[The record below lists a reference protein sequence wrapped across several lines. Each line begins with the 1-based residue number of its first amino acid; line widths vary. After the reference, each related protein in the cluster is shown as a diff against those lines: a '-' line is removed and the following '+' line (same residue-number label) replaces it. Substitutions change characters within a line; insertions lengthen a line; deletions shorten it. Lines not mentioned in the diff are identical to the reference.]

1 MAGSY
6 KRKHFKS
13 KHAEAELFRQDLNRK
28 FMEFMDAHNA
38 EVQAKKEEEAA
49 PDEAFA
55 KKFLDKMR
63 RKLGM

>member
-6 KRKHFKS
+6 KRKHKKS
-13 KHAEAELFRQDLNRK
+13 KHAEAELFRQDMNRR

-38 EVQAKKEEEAA
+38 EVREQEEEA

-55 KKFLDKMR
+55 ERFLEKMR